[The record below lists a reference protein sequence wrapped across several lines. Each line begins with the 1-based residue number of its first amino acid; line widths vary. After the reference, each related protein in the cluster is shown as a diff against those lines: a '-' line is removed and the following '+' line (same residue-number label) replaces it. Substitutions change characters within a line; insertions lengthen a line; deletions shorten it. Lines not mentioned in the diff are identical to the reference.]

1 MNRFK
6 EILKETLIEQQLDE
20 SKLATA
26 VQGAK
31 LVGKG
36 LSLIG
41 KANSII
47 QGAIVV
53 KNEIDSNLESQKE
66 KDS

>member
-1 MNRFK
+1 MSRFK

-20 SKLATA
+20 GKLATV

-41 KANSII
+41 KANSIV

-53 KNEIDSNLESQKE
+53 KKAIDNKIESQKE

>member
-1 MNRFK
+1 MSRFK

-20 SKLATA
+20 SKLAT
-26 VQGAK
+26 V
-31 LVGKG
+31 V
-36 LSLIG
+36 
-41 KANSII
+41 

-53 KNEIDSNLESQKE
+53 KNKIDSNLVPQKE

>member
-1 MNRFK
+1 MSRFK

-20 SKLATA
+20 GKLATV

-41 KANSII
+41 KDNSIV

-53 KNEIDSNLESQKE
+53 KKAIDNKIESQKE